1 MEKVLNGER
10 KAMVSRVQQKKEETQ
25 NQSSTQTKSA
35 TKDLIGFLIG
45 TLGSISMAVAAGCVQ
60 AMQGSMPHFEVNG
73 FRFVLTLLS
82 TIIYFLFKRQLPKV
96 KQKEIIAL
104 GFFCSLVIGFN
115 FAIYACVTYLP
126 LGVAASFIRMF
137 AMFLTL
143 LMARIVLGE
152 SITVLKITG
161 VVIGSVGLILVCKPE
176 WFSTEQI
183 NNTDMLGQHIWNS
196 TEMHNYTLTQT
207 RELRKN
213 VEISITSFFAGPTIP
228 SVIVNTESEIIGYI
242 LAFLT
247 SACSATHH
255 IVQKAKLSEV
265 NSSTLVFWFSLIGTL
280 LSFIISLI
288 FEKEKMTLPPNMY
301 HWLVLL
307 GHGCGACFMSLA
319 LIYAQYIAS
328 AIVVALAL
336 STQIFFFFIGQYL
349 FMNDIFPVNGT
360 WIEILGAVLS
370 IISVS
375 LVPVIQFILI
385 KCHKKEKSL
394 VDVEH
399 PDPHQ
404 SDQGQV
410 VTES

>member
-1 MEKVLNGER
+1 M
-10 KAMVSRVQQKKEETQ
+10 
-25 NQSSTQTKSA
+25 
-35 TKDLIGFLIG
+35 
-45 TLGSISMAVAAGCVQ
+45 
-60 AMQGSMPHFEVNG
+60 
-73 FRFVLTLLS
+73 
-82 TIIYFLFKRQLPKV
+82 
-96 KQKEIIAL
+96 
-104 GFFCSLVIGFN
+104 
-115 FAIYACVTYLP
+115 TYLP

-152 SITVLKITG
+152 SITLLKIAG
-161 VVIGSVGLILVCKPE
+161 VVIGSVGLVLVCKPE

-183 NNTDMLGQHIWNS
+183 NNTDILGQHIWNP
-196 TEMHNYTLTQT
+196 TEMHNYTSTQT
-207 RELRKN
+207 SKLRKN
-213 VEISITSFFAGPTIP
+213 IEISITSLFAGPTIP
-228 SVIVNTESEIIGYI
+228 AVIADTKSEIIGFI

-280 LSFIISLI
+280 LSFLISLL
-288 FEKEKMTLPPNMY
+288 FETITLPPNMY
-301 HWLVLL
+301 HWLLVL
-307 GHGCGACFMSLA
+307 GHGFSACFMSLA

-375 LVPVIQFILI
+375 MVPVIQFNSGTPI
-385 KCHKKEKSL
+385 
-394 VDVEH
+394 V
-399 PDPHQ
+399 
-404 SDQGQV
+404 
-410 VTES
+410 